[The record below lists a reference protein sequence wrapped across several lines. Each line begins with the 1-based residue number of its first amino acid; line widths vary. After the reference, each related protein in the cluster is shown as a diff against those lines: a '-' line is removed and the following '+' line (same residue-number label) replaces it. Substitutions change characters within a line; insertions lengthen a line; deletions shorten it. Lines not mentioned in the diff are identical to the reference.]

1 MPETTLFGFGL
12 LLDLLGVL
20 FISLDLVSR
29 IDRYEERLRGFL
41 RDLATPLFTPAYLFQ
56 TFQDLYFSR
65 RRSFWFLVVIPV
77 LLLPQYAAWVAQAA
91 PVRLY
96 LHGLGILWLAI
107 GAFCLPLVLLSLL
120 LWTGLCRRS
129 RFPVWVDHLLTVAAF
144 PLRPGLVATLPAAF
158 IFLLLPIV
166 LNLVVVKGLVYILYA
181 ANTLLTHFPVLD
193 PGRTVTL
200 RLLGVLCLSAGVT
213 AKLIAVF

>member
-1 MPETTLFGFGL
+1 MTGMTLFGFGL

-20 FISLDLVSR
+20 FISLDLITR

-96 LHGLGILWLAI
+96 LQGLGILWLAI

-120 LWTGLCRRS
+120 LWAGLCRRS
-129 RFPVWVDHLLTVAAF
+129 RFPVWVDHLLAVAAF
-144 PLRPGLVATLPAAF
+144 PFRPGLVATLPAAF

-166 LNLVVVKGLVYILYA
+166 LNLVFIKGLVYVLYA
-181 ANTLLTHFPVLD
+181 ANVLLTHFPMLD
-193 PGRTVTL
+193 PGRTVAL

-213 AKLIAVF
+213 VKLIAVF